1 MIVLSLVLVIAAA
14 VSLFIGL
21 FVATDTL
28 IFIWGAIAL
37 CLVSLL
43 LLWLGTR
50 QRKGAE
56 PTSPSAPV
64 YGGAARA
71 GGSALPARA
80 RAGDDKDHEGDDVL
94 EETSSDTVVVG
105 DPTDASEAAVA
116 KARAEAR
123 ALARIAGVGTTQQ
136 DALLNQYGSL
146 DEIRGASVDD
156 IVANVRGF
164 NEDLATRVKRALG

>member
-71 GGSALPARA
+71 GGSAPPARA

-105 DPTDASEAAVA
+105 DPTDASEAR
-116 KARAEAR
+116 AR
-123 ALARIAGVGTTQQ
+123 LAQIAGVGTTQQ